1 MGQGGALPP
10 LRGAAGGWVRGGR
23 QGGSG
28 GGGGIQ
34 VWADLQVSCARV
46 GFEGNI
52 FRHRT
57 PAVLLLSTFNSSLAV
72 AARDVLDERPVT
84 DAEIRI
90 LGSDGMDEER
100 EVFVAKQ
107 SPRLVQLLGFFS
119 YFHNYIV
126 KLWLA

>member
-1 MGQGGALPP
+1 M
-10 LRGAAGGWVRGGR
+10 
-23 QGGSG
+23 
-28 GGGGIQ
+28 
-34 VWADLQVSCARV
+34 
-46 GFEGNI
+46 
-52 FRHRT
+52 
-57 PAVLLLSTFNSSLAV
+57 

-119 YFHNYIV
+119 LTSTII
-126 KLWLA
+126 L

>member
-1 MGQGGALPP
+1 M
-10 LRGAAGGWVRGGR
+10 
-23 QGGSG
+23 
-28 GGGGIQ
+28 
-34 VWADLQVSCARV
+34 
-46 GFEGNI
+46 
-52 FRHRT
+52 
-57 PAVLLLSTFNSSLAV
+57 AV